1 MIFNQL
7 EELGPLTD
15 TRLNQDMEVKA
26 LSFKYLG
33 LYFTADWCG
42 ACVKLARTLPNLLN
56 KVNSGADFFKL
67 ITFRLDESD
76 TDFGYKYYRFKNCH
90 MNQASHLADML
101 AVQFLPTI
109 LVYNI
114 EGRLVSRS
122 GVQDMQRH
130 GEKTIGYWDTL

>member
-1 MIFNQL
+1 
-7 EELGPLTD
+7 
-15 TRLNQDMEVKA
+15 MEVKA
-26 LSFKYLG
+26 LNFKYLG

-56 KVNSGADFFKL
+56 RVNSGADFFKL

-122 GVQDMQRH
+122 GVQDMQRN
-130 GEKTIGYWDTL
+130 GEKTIEYWDTL